1 MAKVAAQLII
11 YGKRTQTDIAGVI
24 REIGRAGYDGIEA
37 GNVTTAVP
45 PEHLRNL
52 LAVNGM
58 ELAGLHTGY
67 NGLDQADQMVGYLS
81 KLSGHHLMV
90 SGVGDIKRGLVAYQE
105 AANTFN
111 KIGERVK
118 TVGISLCYHN
128 HSWEF
133 QKFGGKPAIEV
144 LLESTDPRFV
154 FACFDTYW
162 VRHGGHDPAKFIDK
176 WLPRLA
182 FVHLKDI
189 RKDGKFAEIGQGILD
204 WKSIFAV
211 LKKADLPWYC
221 VEQDQ
226 TEQDPEESL
235 RISREFLRDNFS
247 I

>member
-11 YGKRTQTDIAGVI
+11 YGKRTQTDLAGVVH
-24 REIGRAGYDGIEA
+24 EIGRAGYDGIEA
-37 GNVTTAVP
+37 GNLASVMAAEP
-45 PEHLRNL
+45 LRNL
-52 LAVNGM
+52 LAINGM
-58 ELAGLHTGY
+58 ELAGIHTGY
-67 NGLDQADQMVGYLS
+67 NGLDQADQLAGYLG
-81 KLSGHHLMV
+81 KLGAHHLMV
-90 SGVGDIKRGLVAYQE
+90 SGVGDIKRGLVAYEE
-105 AANTFN
+105 AAKTFN
-111 KIGERVK
+111 KIGERCK
-118 TVGISLCYHN
+118 TLGVSLCYHN

-133 QKFGGKPAIEV
+133 QKFGGKTALEI

-154 FACFDTYW
+154 FACVDTYW
-162 VRHGGHDPAKFIDK
+162 VRHGGQDPAAFLEK

-211 LKKADLPWYC
+211 LRKADLPWYC
-221 VEQDQ
+221 VEQDT

-235 RISREFLRDNFS
+235 RVSREYLRDNFS